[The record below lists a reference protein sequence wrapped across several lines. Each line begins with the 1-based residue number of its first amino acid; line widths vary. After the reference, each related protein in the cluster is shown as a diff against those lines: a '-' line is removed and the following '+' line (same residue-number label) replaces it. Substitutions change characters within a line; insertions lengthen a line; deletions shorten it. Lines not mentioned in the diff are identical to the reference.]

1 MYNGLES
8 NHAEFEQNRAS
19 FEQGG
24 GRTGFAKS
32 VFLEIPRFDPFF
44 CPSPRRWYGALPK
57 MTLGES
63 LSSLVYK
70 GENRMALS
78 FLVLENLKFSVEK
91 RHFLGHF
98 RFNTLRPMRWRPP
111 RIGIIC
117 SVACRCCTVTFFS
130 HLPFFYPFHSTRS

>member
-1 MYNGLES
+1 MYKGLES

-24 GRTGFAKS
+24 GEQVLPSRYFWKSRDLTLFFAPP
-32 VFLEIPRFDPFF
+32 LGGGT
-44 CPSPRRWYGALPK
+44 GALPK

-78 FLVLENLKFSVEK
+78 FLVLENFKFFCGK
-91 RHFLGHF
+91 
-98 RFNTLRPMRWRPP
+98 T
-111 RIGIIC
+111 
-117 SVACRCCTVTFFS
+117 AFS
-130 HLPFFYPFHSTRS
+130 WSFPL